1 MTRKTILLSLCAAF
15 AANAS
20 VAAAQPD
27 GGKLIWDLVDL
38 RDILSYTLRKPDGSG
53 DQPAYIVC
61 PETGKIEIWLGA
73 RLDKVEK
80 PGEPVTITLRSD
92 RRSAAINGVSELY
105 PRTGSMRAFVKTD
118 IKDPLFDVLASGKPV
133 DVERPA
139 TTPMTFPA
147 ANPADVKFFLDA
159 CRTRTEH

>member
-1 MTRKTILLSLCAAF
+1 MSLCAAI

-61 PETGKIEIWLGA
+61 PQIGQIEIWLGA
-73 RLDKVEK
+73 PLDKVEK
-80 PGEPVTITLRSD
+80 SGEPVTITLRSD
-92 RRSAAINGVSELY
+92 GRSAVLKGVSELY
-105 PRTGSMRAFVKTD
+105 QPTGSMRAFLKTD
-118 IKDPLFDVLASGKPV
+118 IKDPLFNVLATGKPV
-133 DVERPA
+133 AVERPA

-147 ANPADVKFFLDA
+147 TDPSEVKFFLDA
-159 CRTRTEH
+159 CKTRTEH